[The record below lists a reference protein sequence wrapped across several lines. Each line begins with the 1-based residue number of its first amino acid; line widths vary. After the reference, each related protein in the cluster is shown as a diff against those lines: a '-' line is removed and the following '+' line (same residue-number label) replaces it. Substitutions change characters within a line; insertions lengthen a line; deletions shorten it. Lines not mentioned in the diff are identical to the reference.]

1 MGGGAEGVTEAGAF
15 CPIIVRAL
23 TDAAS
28 IAFTT
33 PRRRISSLLGRK
45 NSPAMDR
52 GGRKPRRLT
61 TNKDSEIAQVCN
73 VAEARGKENCRAGD
87 AFALCVYAIVS
98 PSLF

>member
-1 MGGGAEGVTEAGAF
+1 
-15 CPIIVRAL
+15 
-23 TDAAS
+23 
-28 IAFTT
+28 
-33 PRRRISSLLGRK
+33 
-45 NSPAMDR
+45 MDR